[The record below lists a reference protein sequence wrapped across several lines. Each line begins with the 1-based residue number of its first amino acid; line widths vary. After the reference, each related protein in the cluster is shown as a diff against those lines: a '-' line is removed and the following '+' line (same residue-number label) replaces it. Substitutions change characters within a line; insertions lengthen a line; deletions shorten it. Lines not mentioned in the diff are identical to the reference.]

1 MVQDTVLLIRHKASQ
16 NRVWF
21 PFHSSY
27 SFLTKQSLPSA
38 LGPKHPN
45 NNNQKN
51 PPKNSKKKP
60 QPDIRSESK
69 STKGKSVLKPIRWR
83 KADSIKFIAWFQD
96 LGRASSFPVP
106 PEYLLCLLWAKTSR
120 VILMSCSKHFC
131 IVNHRFLS
139 PSPNQ
144 YKDIYAEHIKAL
156 DTIEKTIIPCKTFAF
171 GRWHHGII
179 HYTLHMPAIY
189 RKAEWP
195 CLPAVHIRAARG
207 SKATDSHLCLR
218 TANRGSWE
226 KPCKQKQL
234 SCLPC
239 SCVPPRRRLLS
250 QTGCWPDTSFFQ
262 PRQICCP
269 LQPWGRPENFISSR
283 CLPALQGLCQLGPS
297 ASYHP
302 YPGGVQ
308 RQFKPQGRDAEAPAS
323 SCCTD
328 LTEHTMVPFVLAI
341 PLSINTAPFL
351 DAGRALGTKAQH
363 TWTVPTPMSLLR
375 GSWEVADTSPC
386 ILAKLQQT
394 CQVWAAY
401 IHDSPTSL
409 ALSSSS
415 SSNSHLSSK
424 ALTVCAPRKGPT
436 AKGPWE
442 VQSPQPQKAHPAL
455 HQTAAPEEQACWT
468 VAHSRAV
475 HLLQHCSPTLPFS
488 LQVMV

>member
-207 SKATDSHLCLR
+207 SKAADSHLCLR

-226 KPCKQKQL
+226 KPCKQKQAL
-234 SCLPC
+234 MSALLLC
-239 SCVPPRRRLLS
+239 SS
-250 QTGCWPDTSFFQ
+250 Q
-262 PRQICCP
+262 
-269 LQPWGRPENFISSR
+269 
-283 CLPALQGLCQLGPS
+283 
-297 ASYHP
+297 
-302 YPGGVQ
+302 
-308 RQFKPQGRDAEAPAS
+308 
-323 SCCTD
+323 
-328 LTEHTMVPFVLAI
+328 
-341 PLSINTAPFL
+341 
-351 DAGRALGTKAQH
+351 
-363 TWTVPTPMSLLR
+363 
-375 GSWEVADTSPC
+375 
-386 ILAKLQQT
+386 
-394 CQVWAAY
+394 
-401 IHDSPTSL
+401 TSL
-409 ALSSSS
+409 AVTDRMLARHIFLPTTTDMLPFTALGQTRKLHFLSLPAS
-415 SSNSHLSSK
+415 
-424 ALTVCAPRKGPT
+424 TPR
-436 AKGPWE
+436 
-442 VQSPQPQKAHPAL
+442 
-455 HQTAAPEEQACWT
+455 
-468 VAHSRAV
+468 
-475 HLLQHCSPTLPFS
+475 TLPAWPFC
-488 LQVMV
+488 LLPPLPRRCAKTI